1 MIRLFVIQKRALT
14 LAFQAFG
21 KNKTSSAE
29 SQRLTAKSQKLT
41 ANSQSK
47 KNDSQK
53 FIAHCRLQAKTIF
66 MRE

>member
-47 KNDSQK
+47 KNDS
-53 FIAHCRLQAKTIF
+53 
-66 MRE
+66 